1 MGHWIII
8 AGLILVAIGSI
19 LQFAPGLLNWLGK
32 LPGDMR
38 FESQRST
45 VFLPV
50 TSMILISIVLT
61 ILINLI
67 KR

>member
-1 MGHWIII
+1 MGRWIII